1 MWLLYIYMGAP
12 GNRPLYGIRALNR
25 LLVLSLCNR
34 YMVKRGSPAVGAGTV
49 HVLGPYALVGTRCRR
64 SQCSPS
70 LMPCC

>member
-34 YMVKRGSPAVGAGTV
+34 YMVKKGSPAVGAVTV
-49 HVLGPYALVGTRCRR
+49 HVLGSYALVGMRCR
-64 SQCSPS
+64 
-70 LMPCC
+70 